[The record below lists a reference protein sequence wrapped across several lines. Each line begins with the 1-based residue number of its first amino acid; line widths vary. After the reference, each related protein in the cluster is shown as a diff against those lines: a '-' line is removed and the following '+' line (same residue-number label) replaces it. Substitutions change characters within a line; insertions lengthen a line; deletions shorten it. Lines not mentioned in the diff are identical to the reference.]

1 MDMKNPGGEAPA
13 KSLIYMAENSGG
25 EGGEAPPKS
34 LKLLEAVGGEQ
45 TPHTP
50 YVCAL
55 AGRSRSTLDFGRQKA
70 EPPVAAASVGGVT
83 P

>member
-1 MDMKNPGGEAPA
+1 MDLKNPGGEAPT

-25 EGGEAPPKS
+25 EGGEAPSKS

-50 YVCAL
+50 MCL
-55 AGRSRSTLDFGRQKA
+55 RSLGARAAHRVWRDIKA
-70 EPPVAAASVGGVT
+70 EPSVATDRVGGNA

>member
-1 MDMKNPGGEAPA
+1 MDLKNPGGEAPA

-25 EGGEAPPKS
+25 EGGEAHPKP

-50 YVCAL
+50 YAL
-55 AGRSRSTLDFGRQKA
+55 ALAWRSRSALDFRA
-70 EPPVAAASVGGVT
+70 GGDA

>member
-1 MDMKNPGGEAPA
+1 MDLKNAGGKAPV

-25 EGGEAPPKS
+25 EGGEAPSKS
-34 LKLLEAVGGEQ
+34 LKNLAGVGGEQ

-50 YVCAL
+50 YAL
-55 AGRSRSTLDFGRQKA
+55 ALAWRSRSASGLRRQKV
-70 EPPVAAASVGGVT
+70 EPPAAAARFGGGA